1 MIHATNGQQPAE
13 PQWGDLDPLVAGVLR
28 LGELGLRLQARLEA
42 NLSAAQMALEA
53 AREEPWVEGSTGQ
66 LRAHPGFAVARAS
79 DEMAI
84 TLYKELTRGL
94 DELIPELGK
103 ALIGRTPGTGGGRS

>member
-1 MIHATNGQQPAE
+1 MNATNGQQPLLR
-13 PQWGDLDPLVAGVLR
+13 WGDLDPLVAGVLR
-28 LGELGLRLQARLEA
+28 MGELELRLQGRLEA
-42 NLSAAQMALEA
+42 NLDAAEMATEA
-53 AREEPWVEGSTGQ
+53 ARAEPWVEGSTGR

-84 TLYKELTRGL
+84 TLYKEITRGL

-103 ALIGRTPGTGGGRS
+103 ALNDRTPGAGGGRS